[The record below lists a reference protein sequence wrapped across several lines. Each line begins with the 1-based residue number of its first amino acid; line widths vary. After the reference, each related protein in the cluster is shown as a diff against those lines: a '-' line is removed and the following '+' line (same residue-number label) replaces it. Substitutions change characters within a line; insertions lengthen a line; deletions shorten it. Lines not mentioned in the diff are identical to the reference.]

1 MSQNGKAGRDLIQVG
16 RDFIKKIIIN
26 IQILVNSNPKSSAS
40 IVLFAISI
48 VAIAIDIFF
57 KKNLSLCSLILG
69 AKANSLDA
77 IILIPISLFIIG
89 FIPILGGIGVFGS
102 LLTLLSSLQQLSFFP
117 GSLGLLTG
125 VMSGIS
131 FRKSLIG

>member
-16 RDFIKKIIIN
+16 RDFIQTIII
-26 IQILVNSNPKSSAS
+26 KSQSSKYSAS
-40 IVLFAISI
+40 LILFAISV
-48 VAIAIDIFF
+48 VASAIDILSL
-57 KKNLSLCSLILG
+57 KNLSLCSLILG

-77 IILIPISLFIIG
+77 IILIPVALFIIG
-89 FIPILGGIGVFGS
+89 LIPILGGIGVFS
-102 LLTLLSSLQQLSFFP
+102 SILTLLSSLQQLSFFS

-125 VMSGIS
+125 IMSGIS